1 MKELTKEDLQER
13 AQLIRVHEANCEI
26 EHPTDQE
33 IAFRNATM
41 RKIAMLFGYNEV
53 KGFEMVERTPRATKP
68 TAK

>member
-13 AQLIRVHEANCEI
+13 AQLIRVHEANCGI
-26 EHPTDQE
+26 EHPTDE
-33 IAFRNATM
+33 ERAFRSATM
-41 RKIAMLFGYNEV
+41 RKIAESFEFRTV